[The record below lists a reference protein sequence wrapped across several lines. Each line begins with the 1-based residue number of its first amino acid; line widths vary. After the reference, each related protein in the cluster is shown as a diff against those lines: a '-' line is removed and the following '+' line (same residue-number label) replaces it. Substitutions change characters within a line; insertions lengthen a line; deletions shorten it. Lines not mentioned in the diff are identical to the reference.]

1 MLTFAKN
8 NHEMSYTP
16 RKTESRKDV
25 RLRPVI
31 YQLLPRLFTNYCPDP
46 VPCGTIGR
54 NGCGKLNT
62 ITPGIL
68 GSLKELGAT
77 HIWYTGLLEHGT
89 QTDYRSHGIAPD
101 NPHIIK
107 GRAGSPYAIKD
118 YYDIDPDLA
127 EDVERRMEEFKKLVA
142 RTHRAGLKVI
152 IDFVPNHVARE
163 YHSDSAPARVEDF
176 GEGDNRDVFFA
187 RDNNFYY
194 FPGKPLTPGLDIGE
208 GASRY
213 EEFPAKATGN
223 DCFTPSPGIYDW
235 YETVKLNYG
244 IDYRNGHRDF
254 DPVPDTWVKMR
265 DILEFWAGK
274 GIDGFRCDM
283 AFMVPVEF
291 WKWVI
296 PRIRR
301 LNPDII
307 FIAEIY
313 DTALYRGFIGEAG
326 FDYLY
331 DKVTL
336 YDTLK
341 DIVRGCQPASSLTR
355 CWQTVEDI
363 RPRMLHFLENHDEVR
378 VASTEFAGDAFRAFP
393 AWAASCLMTYGPVM
407 IYFGQELGERGADAE
422 GYSGHDGRTTIF
434 DYWSVPAVRQWLN
447 RGKADGLTPEM
458 GRIRDFYHRII
469 EIAQSEVCREGRF
482 FDLMY
487 VNCNTPGFNPERH
500 FAFFKAT
507 EEEVMLVTLN
517 FSDQDA
523 EISVNI
529 PRHAFDIY
537 NLPEGK
543 AMAADMLTGREKE
556 VIFKSTEPYDD
567 RVPAWGVSVKLFRI
581 GGISRQ

>member
-1 MLTFAKN
+1 
-8 NHEMSYTP
+8 MSDSAYKIKVDGEEKP
-16 RKTESRKDV
+16 R
-25 RLRPVI
+25 PII

-46 VPCGTIGR
+46 VPNGTIER

-62 ITPGIL
+62 ISTKIL
-68 GSLKELGAT
+68 KSIKELGAT
-77 HIWYTGLLEHGT
+77 HLWYTGLLEHGT
-89 QTDYRSHGIAPD
+89 QTDYSRYGIAPD

-107 GRAGSPYAIKD
+107 GKAGSPYAIKD
-118 YYDIDPDLA
+118 YYDIDPDLG
-127 EDVERRMEEFKKLVA
+127 EDVERRREEFDRLLA

-163 YHSDSAPARVEDF
+163 YHSDAAPQGVNDF
-176 GEGDNRDVFFA
+176 GDGDNLDVFFA

-194 FPGKPLTPGLDIGE
+194 FPGQPFSPGIDLGE

-244 IDYRNGHRDF
+244 VDYRNGHREF
-254 DPVPDTWVKMR
+254 DPVPDTWLKMR
-265 DILEFWAGK
+265 GILEHWTMK
-274 GIDGFRCDM
+274 GVDGFRCDM

-296 PRIRR
+296 PQIHR

-313 DTALYRGFIGEAG
+313 DTNLYRSFIGEAG

-341 DIVRGCQPASSLTR
+341 DITCFRQPASALTR

-363 RPRMLHFLENHDEVR
+363 RPNMLHFLENHDEVR
-378 VASTEFAGDAFRAFP
+378 VASTEFAGDAFKAFP
-393 AWAASCLMTYGPVM
+393 AWAASCLMTYGPMM
-407 IYFGQELGERGADAE
+407 IYFGQELGEKGADAE
-422 GYSGHDGRTTIF
+422 GYSGLDGRTTIF
-434 DYWSVPAVRQWLN
+434 DYWSVPSVRQWLD
-447 RGKADGLTPEM
+447 RGKLDGLTPEM
-458 GRIRDFYHRII
+458 KQIRDFYRRII
-469 EIAQSEVCREGRF
+469 EIAETEVCREGRF

-487 VNCNTPGFNPERH
+487 VNYENPGMNPERH

-507 EEEVMLVTLN
+507 EEEVMMVTLN
-517 FSDQDA
+517 FSDSDT

-529 PRHAFDIY
+529 PRHAFEVY

-543 AMAADMLTGREKE
+543 
-556 VIFKSTEPYDD
+556 VKSTELLTGMDGKICFKPTEQY
-567 RVPAWGVSVKLFRI
+567 RTYVPAWGVTVNLFRI
-581 GGISRQ
+581 SDISRDK